1 MVNFQKKEHYNVED
15 LRRLMALLR
24 QPDGCP
30 WDRAQT
36 HASIR
41 ANLLE
46 EAYEAADAIDRIV
59 GVFSQEDQQQIRMQL
74 SMTLQ
79 AVLAQQLLPSAD
91 HTRRLAACELMM
103 VTPAVRNLIREG
115 KTPQLNNA
123 IATSGAEGSI
133 TMDAALL
140 RLLKAGKITAQAAEE
155 ASRDPDQFRKNRASQ
170 GWC

>member
-1 MVNFQKKEHYNVED
+1 
-15 LRRLMALLR
+15 
-24 QPDGCP
+24 
-30 WDRAQT
+30 
-36 HASIR
+36 
-41 ANLLE
+41 
-46 EAYEAADAIDRIV
+46 
-59 GVFSQEDQQQIRMQL
+59 
-74 SMTLQ
+74 
-79 AVLAQQLLPSAD
+79 
-91 HTRRLAACELMM
+91 MM

-155 ASRDPDQFRKNRASQ
+155 ASRDPDQFRKSRASQ

>member
-1 MVNFQKKEHYNVED
+1 MVGE
-15 LRRLMALLR
+15 LRDRETIETALTAAETGHLVF
-24 QPDGCP
+24 G
-30 WDRAQT
+30 T
-36 HASIR
+36 LHTGS
-41 ANLLE
+41 
-46 EAYEAADAIDRIV
+46 AADAIDRIV